1 MSINIRAG
9 RKNIVA
15 VLLTWLV
22 LVGVLLT
29 ANCGA
34 TRPIKYY
41 TLNSAPAPAPS
52 ITVNND
58 APLPATILVGRIS
71 ASPLYIEHPIVYTAG
86 GVELQTY
93 EYHRWAEIP
102 TEMLENMLTQTLR
115 SEGKFRSVARLGSA
129 AKADYILRGHL
140 YSLEEVDS
148 PLLMARFSIEL
159 ELFQPK
165 TGTVVW
171 SQSYSH
177 DESVSQKTVLAVV
190 EALRQNVLTGL
201 DKLSASL
208 ASYLSTVSSR

>member
-1 MSINIRAG
+1 MKINMRAG

-15 VLLTWLV
+15 VPVTVLA

-29 ANCGA
+29 TSCGA

-41 TLNSAPAPAPS
+41 TLNSAPAPS
-52 ITVNND
+52 IAVKND
-58 APLPATILVGRIS
+58 APLPVTILVGRIT

-86 GVELQTY
+86 GVELGTY

-115 SEGKFRSVARLGSA
+115 SKGKFRSVGRLGSG
-129 AKADYILRGHL
+129 AKGDYILRGHL

-148 PLLMARFSIEL
+148 PSLAARFSIEL

-165 TGTVVW
+165 TGTIVW

-177 DESVSQKTVLAVV
+177 DEPVSQKTVLAVV

-201 DKLSASL
+201 DQLSASL
-208 ASYLSTVSSR
+208 ASYLSSVSSR

>member
-1 MSINIRAG
+1 MRAG
-9 RKNIVA
+9 RKNVVA
-15 VLLTWLV
+15 VLFTWLV
-22 LVGVLLT
+22 LVGTLLT

-41 TLNSAPAPAPS
+41 TLNSAPAPS
-52 ITVNND
+52 IAVND
-58 APLPATILVGRIS
+58 DTPLRFTILVGRIS

-102 TEMLENMLTQTLR
+102 TEMLENMLMQSLR
-115 SEGKFRSVARLGSA
+115 SEGKFRSVTRLGGG
-129 AKADYILRGHL
+129 AKGDYILRGHL
-140 YSLEEVDS
+140 YSLEEVDAPS
-148 PLLMARFSIEL
+148 LRARFSVEL

-165 TGTVVW
+165 TRTVVW

-177 DESVSQKTVLAVV
+177 DEPVSQKSVLAVV

-201 DKLSASL
+201 DQLSASL
-208 ASYLSTVSSR
+208 ASYLSSVSSR